1 MFMNH
6 DMKMLMEKSSE
17 NLRAEEKSLKKFL
30 MIIISMI
37 EEEYQDSYRL
47 INN

>member
-1 MFMNH
+1 MNH
-6 DMKMLMEKSSE
+6 DMKMLIEKSSE
-17 NLRAEEKSLKKFL
+17 NLKAEEKSLKKFS
-30 MIIISMI
+30 MIIINMI

>member
-17 NLRAEEKSLKKFL
+17 NLKVEEKLLKKL
-30 MIIISMI
+30 SMIIIDMI